1 MSDVPA
7 PRETPP
13 GIADRLLR
21 LFSDVRSGEGTTTLL
36 MLLNLFLLLVGYYVV
51 KTVREPLILVTG
63 GAEMKSYA
71 AAGQALVLMGF
82 IPLYSWFTSR
92 VDRLKLLVGMTL
104 FFIACIELFYLGGR
118 LAVPYL
124 GFVFFIWV
132 GIFSLA
138 SIAQFW
144 SYANDIYARGVGE
157 RLFPIIAIGA
167 PAGSYV
173 GSALAAYLFEMKL
186 GPFTILQ
193 ITAALLVVHLL
204 LYWVIDHRQR
214 RLPRPGVAV
223 GTTTVP
229 APALSPANGFT
240 LILRSPYLRSV
251 ALLLLLL
258 NIVNT
263 TGEYIIGRSVLEQA
277 KHLGVADVTAYIG
290 AFYGRYNQWVTLFTL
305 LIQAFVVSRIV
316 RHLGLAGVIFALPLV
331 AFGAYGLIALGV
343 PFAAVRWAKTAENST
358 DYSVM
363 NTGRQLL
370 WLPTTRDEKY
380 KAKQAADTF
389 FVRIGD
395 MLSAG
400 LVFVGT
406 TWLHFGVRS
415 FAVSNLIL
423 IMAWAAVAVRLVA
436 LHRQLCV
443 DCE

>member
-1 MSDVPA
+1 MSQVKTPGE
-7 PRETPP
+7 PPP

-21 LFSDVRSGEGTTTLL
+21 LFSDVRSGEGATTLL

-51 KTVREPLILVTG
+51 KTVREPLVLVTG

-92 VDRLKLLVGMTL
+92 VDRLKLVVGMTL
-104 FFIACIELFYLGGR
+104 FFIGCIEIFYVGGR

-124 GFVFFIWV
+124 GFAFYIWV

-144 SYANDIYARGVGE
+144 SYANDIYARGMGE

-173 GSALAAYLFEMKL
+173 GAALATALFEMQL
-186 GPFTILQ
+186 SPFTILQ
-193 ITAALLVVHLL
+193 ITAGLLVIHLV

-214 RLPRPGVAV
+214 RLPRPGVDENVSAP
-223 GTTTVP
+223 P
-229 APALSPANGFT
+229 APLSAANGFS
-240 LILRSPYLRSV
+240 LILKSPYLRAV

-258 NIVNT
+258 NVVNT
-263 TGEYIIGRSVLEQA
+263 TGEYIIGRSVLEAA
-277 KHLGVADVTAYIG
+277 KQSGVEDVTAYIG

-305 LIQAFVVSRIV
+305 LLQAFVVSRLV
-316 RHLGLAGVIFALPLV
+316 RYLGLAGVIFALPLV

-358 DYSVM
+358 DYSIM

-370 WLPTTRDEKY
+370 WLPTSRDEKY

-395 MLSAG
+395 LLSAG
-400 LVFVGT
+400 LVFAGT
-406 TWLHFGVRS
+406 TWMAFGIRS
-415 FAVSNLIL
+415 FAVANLIL
-423 IMAWAAVAVRLVA
+423 IVIWAAVALRVVRIN
-436 LHRQLCV
+436 RQLCT